1 MKNKYYDD
9 FRCCELKT
17 KVKEV
22 IEDKG
27 FFWHTFDNTIFYA
40 DERHPDHGYINQ
52 YEVLKLKEE
61 NGIVYHLLHEKLEG
75 EAVMVVNPGRRYIH
89 AQNETLSLLM
99 NKMVQGVYRC
109 ECVDHYI
116 TDFFMVSR
124 FKGKC
129 LSSQQKNE
137 LQVSLNGM
145 IRDDYDVKISY
156 EKISED
162 RYVAIG
168 VFPAEKNTQ
177 IHVPSLKFIQ
187 MMKILEIVDNKNDE
201 FAIITT
207 CGDQM
212 LFTIEKYYDIIKEA
226 SKILNCEPMFIN
238 TSIHQL
244 LNKIK
249 SN

>member
-1 MKNKYYDD
+1 M
-9 FRCCELKT
+9 F
-17 KVKEV
+17 
-22 IEDKG
+22 
-27 FFWHTFDNTIFYA
+27 
-40 DERHPDHGYINQ
+40 
-52 YEVLKLKEE
+52 
-61 NGIVYHLLHEKLEG
+61 
-75 EAVMVVNPGRRYIH
+75 
-89 AQNETLSLLM
+89 
-99 NKMVQGVYRC
+99 
-109 ECVDHYI
+109 YI